1 MFHNVVVRNF
11 GDGKEKEES
20 TFSPLPAP
28 LPLFVFN
35 RIHKEEGK
43 LRKRKMPTL
52 SKLCLTLT
60 MLSTVSTANL
70 ISKLFVTN
78 SGFFVKLFSFDAA
91 CTTVDEF
98 MISYDEKKYTVVHR

>member
-1 MFHNVVVRNF
+1 MSHDFVVRNF
-11 GDGKEKEES
+11 GEEKEGRNS
-20 TFSPLPAP
+20 LLPAP
-28 LPLFVFN
+28 LPLFVFK
-35 RIHKEEGK
+35 RINEEESK
-43 LRKRKMPTL
+43 LRKRKTPTL
-52 SKLCLTLT
+52 SKLCFTLT

-98 MISYDEKKYTVVHR
+98 MTSYGEK